1 MGLGN
6 PGQAY
11 ADNRHNLG
19 LMCLSHFAK
28 SQNIKLDQKK
38 GKARIGYGEIAGKK
52 IAVAR
57 PQTFINSSGEAVKPL
72 VRKLNIR
79 LDNLLVI
86 HDDLDLSLG
95 SIRIRPGGSS
105 AGHKGINSIVAE
117 LGSRDFNRIRAGIGR
132 PSVSSEDDI
141 IDYVLSDFNPEEKA
155 TVNQVISRVNEA
167 IVCFITEGI
176 TAAMNQHNQKTAD
189 GKVDGHE

>member
-11 ADNRHNLG
+11 ASNRHNLG
-19 LMCLSHFAK
+19 LMCLGHFAR
-28 SQNIKLDQKK
+28 SQNIKFDKKK
-38 GKARIGYGEIAGKK
+38 GKARIGYGEIGGQK

-57 PQTFINSSGEAVKPL
+57 PQTFVNSSGEAVKPL
-72 VRKLNIR
+72 VRKLNLS
-79 LDNLLVI
+79 LDSLLVI

-95 SIRIRPGGSS
+95 NIRIRPGGSS

-141 IDYVLSDFNPEEKA
+141 IEYVLSDFNPEEKA
-155 TVNQVISRVNEA
+155 TVNQVIARVNEA
-167 IVCFITEGI
+167 IVCFITQGI
-176 TAAMNQHNQKTAD
+176 TAAMNQHNKKTAD
-189 GKVDGHE
+189 GKVNGHE